1 MGGKFFFGVITGMAI
16 VVVIELVMFGLVVL
30 HCKETN
36 ARSEWKKNSLAI
48 VDKMTEKQKE
58 NGWTYEETRAY
69 GEKLKDSLGIQYPK
83 PCPYCFVK
91 GLFSDD

>member
-1 MGGKFFFGVITGMAI
+1 MTI
-16 VVVIELVMFGLVVL
+16 VVVIELVIFGLVVL
-30 HCKETN
+30 HCEESQER
-36 ARSEWKKNSLAI
+36 AQWKMNSLAI
-48 VDKMTEKQKE
+48 IDMKIEKQKE

-91 GLFSDD
+91 GIFDK